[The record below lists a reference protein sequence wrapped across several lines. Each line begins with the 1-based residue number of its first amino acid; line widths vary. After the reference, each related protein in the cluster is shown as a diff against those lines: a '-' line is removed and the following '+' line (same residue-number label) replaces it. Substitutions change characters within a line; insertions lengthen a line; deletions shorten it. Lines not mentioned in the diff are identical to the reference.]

1 MEGASLCENKET
13 IPPFSDN
20 ITNPVP
26 SIGQSSTY
34 NAQKR
39 FRKPLKDITH
49 LFNPGLQS
57 TSALYTVFSELPFP
71 AVRAAAPPFNLRK
84 RKAIDDIDLV
94 QQANSKSLR
103 KNFR

>member
-57 TSALYTVFSELPFP
+57 TSALYTVFLSFPSLLFELLPHRLISVSEKQSMTL
-71 AVRAAAPPFNLRK
+71 
-84 RKAIDDIDLV
+84 I
-94 QQANSKSLR
+94 
-103 KNFR
+103 